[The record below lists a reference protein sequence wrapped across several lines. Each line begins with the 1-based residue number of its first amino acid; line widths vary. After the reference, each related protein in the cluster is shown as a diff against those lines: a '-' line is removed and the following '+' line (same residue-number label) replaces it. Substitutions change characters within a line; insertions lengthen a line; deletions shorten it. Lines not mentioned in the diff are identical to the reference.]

1 MTEVAYQDMV
11 DGICYGC
18 GRLNDKGLGVKTH
31 AEGDE
36 YRCDWRAQPHHVGH
50 PGNLHLGVAA
60 TIVFCNGAWAAN
72 AESHRRE
79 GREIRN
85 PPAFFYVNRG
95 LRFDVLGAI
104 PLEAEVTFRARVVRM
119 EGKEATV
126 QTSVWADGA
135 ERVRAET
142 HLVRVTPAE
151 VAF

>member
-1 MTEVAYQDMV
+1 MTQAALQDLV

-18 GRLNDKGLGVKTH
+18 GRLNDKGLQIKTYPK
-31 AEGDE
+31 GDE
-36 YRCDWRAQPHHVGH
+36 YLCDWRPQPQHVGH

-85 PPAFFYVNRG
+85 PPEFFYVNRA
-95 LRFDVLGAI
+95 LKFDVLGAI
-104 PLEAEVTFRARVVRM
+104 PLESEVTFRASVVRM
-119 EGKEATV
+119 EGKNATV
-126 QTSVWADGA
+126 QTSVWADGK

-142 HLVRVTPAE
+142 QLMRVTPEE
-151 VAF
+151 VTF